1 MGVRAEVVDHVV
13 PLEQGGAD
21 DITNLVPA
29 CRSCNASKRDRT
41 PEQWRKSLERRHHG
55 PPRWWDEPPYPDIL
69 DYTDAGLTKLV
80 REAHREVLAAALPYQ
95 ERAAAK
101 MTAHVHRLDAN
112 LRNLTPSQRAEV
124 LGSLRAL
131 INQYDS

>member
-13 PLEQGGAD
+13 PLEQGGAN
-21 DITNLVPA
+21 DISNLVPA

-41 PEQWRKSLERRHHG
+41 PEQWRKSLERRHYG

-69 DYTDAGLTKLV
+69 DYTDAGLSNLV
-80 REAHREVLAAALPYQ
+80 RKAQREVLAAAIPYQ

-101 MTAHVHRLDAN
+101 MKAHVHRLEAN
-112 LRNLTPSQRAEV
+112 LRNLTPSQREEV
-124 LGSLRAL
+124 LGPLRAL
-131 INQYDS
+131 IDQYAS